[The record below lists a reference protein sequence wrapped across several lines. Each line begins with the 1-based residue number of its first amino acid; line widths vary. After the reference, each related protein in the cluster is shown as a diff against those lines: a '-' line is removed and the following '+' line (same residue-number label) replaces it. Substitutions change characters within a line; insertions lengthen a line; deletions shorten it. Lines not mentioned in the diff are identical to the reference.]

1 MIYLAVHSV
10 VLQIEPHT
18 QALVRDMSGEE
29 HAMNRKRVRFFRGL
43 RQAIFIWSILLAALT
58 TTASAKTLTGRL
70 VDATTNKPAA
80 GDQVVLLDFSNGM
93 QEVGQGLSNS
103 NGSFTFSVDDSKDPR
118 MLRVVHQGATY
129 FKVVP
134 VGSGSVQLNVFD
146 VSARVQG
153 IVVTADV
160 LRVQVKAGLLQ
171 AVRLFEVKNKS
182 VPPRTQMSE
191 HNFEFYLPEGAR
203 IDHCMARTAGGEPVR
218 AFPLPQKEKNRF
230 AFIFPLRPG
239 ETQFQVLFHMPYQR
253 EITINPRLVYA
264 VEHFVVMLPKQMQFA
279 ASSGTTFTAMRDP
292 RQRDAVVQV
301 ASNTTVGQPLTFT
314 LSGTGALA
322 DTQNENARG
331 VESAKIPKSST
342 VPDPGTSTYAVT
354 SPAIPNSSVRSEW
367 YILGG
372 LGLLLAA
379 GTISIARRS
388 TKKGPRAVEPRAQD
402 DPALSESTANRL
414 LGGKLTLNDLKE
426 QFFRLEVDHKQ
437 NRISQPE
444 YESAIASFYQNLQR
458 AVGTGDDKLS
468 N

>member
-1 MIYLAVHSV
+1 
-10 VLQIEPHT
+10 
-18 QALVRDMSGEE
+18 
-29 HAMNRKRVRFFRGL
+29 MNSIRARFFRMV
-43 RQAIFIWSILLAALT
+43 RQAIVICSIALAALT

-70 VDATTNKPAA
+70 FDATTNKPAA

-93 QEVGQGLSNS
+93 QEVGQGLSDS

-146 VSARVQG
+146 VSTKVKG

-160 LRVQVKAGLLQ
+160 LRVQVKGGLLQ
-171 AVRLFEVKNKS
+171 AIRLFEVKNNS
-182 VPPRTQMSE
+182 APPRTQLGE
-191 HNFEFYLPEGAR
+191 HNFEFYLPEGAQ

-218 AFPLPQKEKNRF
+218 AFPLPQKEKNRY

-239 ETQFQVLFHMPYQR
+239 ETQFQVLFHMPYQG
-253 EITINPRLVYA
+253 EVTINPRLVYA
-264 VEHFVVMLPKQMQFA
+264 VKHFVVMLPKQMQFA
-279 ASSGTTFTAMRDP
+279 ASPGTTFKAMSDP
-292 RQRDAVVQV
+292 RQSDASVQV
-301 ASNTTVGQPLTFT
+301 ASNTTVGQRLAFN

-322 DTQNENARG
+322 DTQNKNAAG
-331 VESAKIPKSST
+331 VESAKTPKSST
-342 VPDPGTSTYAVT
+342 VPNPGTRTYAVT

-372 LGLLLAA
+372 LGLLLAG

-388 TKKGPRAVEPRAQD
+388 TKKGPRAFRPRAQD
-402 DPALSESTANRL
+402 DLALSETNENRIP
-414 LGGKLTLNDLKE
+414 GGKPTLNDLKE
-426 QFFRLEVDHKQ
+426 QLFRLEVDHKQ
-437 NRISQPE
+437 NRMSQPE

-458 AVGTGDDKLS
+458 AVGTDNGQAP